1 MQLLTSVI
9 QVTYLPV
16 VNRSTDKE
24 AEGIVAEHSTHVVSG
39 SEVGIIP
46 NPMSG
51 RDIRRVV
58 AQASVFPN
66 TEKTSMVLR
75 IIRAVGALGVE
86 RVLLSTDAFGIA
98 AGVLREVRRLRA
110 APAEA
115 RVRLPEMEYLTLPH
129 PTGTAADTTEYA
141 RMIARRC
148 LAAVVLLGGDGTMRA
163 AAPGLGDTPML
174 ALSTG
179 TNNAFPIMK
188 EATVAGMAVGLIATG
203 RAHAPTA
210 RAKALH
216 VDVTRADRAHRHE
229 IALVDVCVNTI
240 DEIGSRALWRT
251 DTLRELYCTFAEPD
265 AIGLSSIP
273 GRILPTSRSAPD
285 GVAVLID
292 AGRHP
297 SRTVLAPIAPGLLET
312 VGLKSCEPLRPGITR
327 YVRLTRGTIAL
338 DGERELE
345 FGPGDR
351 IAVTLAADGPR
362 VIDVPATLAGDH
374 SCSSDLVIS
383 SIAEEIR

>member
-1 MQLLTSVI
+1 M
-9 QVTYLPV
+9 
-16 VNRSTDKE
+16 
-24 AEGIVAEHSTHVVSG
+24 VSG

-98 AGVLREVRRLRA
+98 AGVLREVRRVRA
-110 APAEA
+110 GPAEA
-115 RVRLPEMEYLTLPH
+115 RVRLPEIEYLTLPQ

-179 TNNAFPIMK
+179 TNNAFPIMM

-216 VDVTRADRAHRHE
+216 VDVARADGTRRHE

-240 DEIGSRALWRT
+240 GEIGSRAVWRT

-273 GRILPTSRSAPD
+273 GRILPTSRFAPN
-285 GVAVLID
+285 GVAVLI
-292 AGRHP
+292 APPHP
-297 SRTVLAPIAPGLLET
+297 SRTVLAPIAPGLLEP

-327 YVRLTRGTIAL
+327 YVRLTWGTIAL

-362 VIDVPATLAGDH
+362 VIDVPATLAGEH

>member
-1 MQLLTSVI
+1 
-9 QVTYLPV
+9 
-16 VNRSTDKE
+16 
-24 AEGIVAEHSTHVVSG
+24 
-39 SEVGIIP
+39 
-46 NPMSG
+46 
-51 RDIRRVV
+51 
-58 AQASVFPN
+58 
-66 TEKTSMVLR
+66 
-75 IIRAVGALGVE
+75 
-86 RVLLSTDAFGIA
+86 
-98 AGVLREVRRLRA
+98 
-110 APAEA
+110 
-115 RVRLPEMEYLTLPH
+115 
-129 PTGTAADTTEYA
+129 
-141 RMIARRC
+141 
-148 LAAVVLLGGDGTMRA
+148 
-163 AAPGLGDTPML
+163 ML

-216 VDVTRADRAHRHE
+216 VDVTRATAPPPRDRPGRRVRQHHRRDRLAGTLENRHAARAVLHLCRTRRDRAFLDPG
-229 IALVDVCVNTI
+229 ADPADQPL
-240 DEIGSRALWRT
+240 RARRLAGPT
-251 DTLRELYCTFAEPD
+251 
-265 AIGLSSIP
+265 P
-273 GRILPTSRSAPD
+273 GH
-285 GVAVLID
+285 
-292 AGRHP
+292 HP

>member
-1 MQLLTSVI
+1 MAEHPT
-9 QVTYLPV
+9 PV
-16 VNRSTDKE
+16 VP
-24 AEGIVAEHSTHVVSG
+24 G
-39 SEVGIIP
+39 SAVGIIP

-86 RVLLSTDAFGIA
+86 RVLLSTDTFGIA

-110 APAEA
+110 GPPST
-115 RVRLPEMEYLTLPH
+115 RVRLPEIDFLTLPQ
-129 PTGTAADTTEYA
+129 PTGSATDTTEYA
-141 RMIARRC
+141 RMMAQRRS
-148 LAAVVLLGGDGTMRA
+148 AAVALLGGDGTMRA

-179 TNNAFPIMK
+179 TNNVFPIMI
-188 EATVAGMAVGLIATG
+188 EATVAGMALGLIAT
-203 RAHAPTA
+203 RRVHAPKA
-210 RAKALH
+210 RAKVLH
-216 VDVTRADRAHRHE
+216 VDVARSDGTRRHE

-240 DEIGSRALWRT
+240 GEIGARAVWKT

-273 GRILPTSRSAPD
+273 GRIMPTGRAAPN
-285 GVAVLID
+285 GVAVRMGPN
-292 AGRHP
+292 GRSSHN
-297 SRTVLAPIAPGLLET
+297 VLAPIAPGLLELI
-312 VGLKSCEPLRPGITR
+312 GLDGCEPLPPGITR
-327 YVRLTRGTIAL
+327 QVGLARGTLAL

-351 IAVTLAADGPR
+351 ISVTLAADGPR
-362 VIDVPATLAGDH
+362 VIDVPAALASEC
-374 SCSSDLVIS
+374 SCCSTVSMK